1 MLATFDLPVI
11 LLLVLLLLLLVLV
24 GLLCFAPRWGAVT
37 RGCGPLK
44 TRH

>member
-24 GLLCFAPRWGAVT
+24 GLLLLRPKVVSSDEGDL
-37 RGCGPLK
+37 GL
-44 TRH
+44 